1 MLHTAQLS
9 SQGSR
14 RDAVCAVAGCLPA
27 DDPGTPY
34 SRRSD
39 KSSSEPGDV
48 ELIERN
54 TNDSSAYGEQP
65 STCTAA
71 IKQQKL
77 EESSAAEHQKH
88 LVT

>member
-1 MLHTAQLS
+1 VPLAAWQSRCLATALGMLHTVQLVV
-9 SQGSR
+9 QRSR
-14 RDAVCAVAGCLPA
+14 YDTECAVAGCVLA

-71 IKQQKL
+71 
-77 EESSAAEHQKH
+77 
-88 LVT
+88 V